1 MRASLRRCSY
11 YAEMEA
17 IETER
22 TQMVNQNRERLA
34 WLDIYKK
41 YHNVNE
47 ISRRMVVDLIDHIR
61 IYENTGVGIV
71 WRYQDDFSRMADV
84 FDNLSD
90 EVKNHLS
97 EVQKGKEE

>member
-1 MRASLRRCSY
+1 
-11 YAEMEA
+11 MEA

-47 ISRRMVVDLIDHIR
+47 ISRR
-61 IYENTGVGIV
+61 
-71 WRYQDDFSRMADV
+71 RMADV

-97 EVQKGKEE
+97 EVQNGKEE

>member
-1 MRASLRRCSY
+1 
-11 YAEMEA
+11 
-17 IETER
+17 
-22 TQMVNQNRERLA
+22 MVNQNRERLA

-61 IYENTGVGIV
+61 IYENTGVEIV

-97 EVQKGKEE
+97 EVQNGKEE

>member
-34 WLDIYKK
+34 WL
-41 YHNVNE
+41 
-47 ISRRMVVDLIDHIR
+47 VVDLIDHIR
-61 IYENTGVGIV
+61 IYENTGVEIV

-97 EVQKGKEE
+97 EVQNGKEE